1 MSSPNDGTQICLTIH
16 GHISAT
22 PELFAS
28 LLGGA
33 VSATHI
39 EESDAV
45 IFAINP
51 AAGIDQS
58 TIDLWRS
65 YEELQTPRL
74 VVVTVLDGME
84 LDFDDAVMVANR
96 VFDPL
101 ITPYLVLHGESG
113 TPIGTISLTDLT
125 TTDYSTNPPTIGH
138 ADEEL
143 KTMVADFQ
151 EEFLGAMEEMED
163 GAFAAGLIFPAI
175 PVNPSN
181 GLGLDIVK
189 NYLRELPGG
198 GEL

>member
-1 MSSPNDGTQICLTIH
+1 
-16 GHISAT
+16 
-22 PELFAS
+22 
-28 LLGGA
+28 
-33 VSATHI
+33 
-39 EESDAV
+39 
-45 IFAINP
+45 
-51 AAGIDQS
+51 
-58 TIDLWRS
+58 
-65 YEELQTPRL
+65 
-74 VVVTVLDGME
+74 ME

-151 EEFLGAMEEMED
+151 EEFLGAMEEMEE

-189 NYLRELPGG
+189 NYLCELPGG
-198 GEL
+198 SEL

>member
-1 MSSPNDGTQICLTIH
+1 MRRIH
-16 GHISAT
+16 VYGH
-22 PELFAS
+22 
-28 LLGGA
+28 
-33 VSATHI
+33 VSASPAAI
-39 EESDAV
+39 AEKFRAQVAREPIADSDCA

-51 AAGIDQS
+51 SAGIDQE
-58 TIDLWRS
+58 TIANWSALDE
-65 YEELQTPRL
+65 YQIPRL
-74 VVVTVLDGME
+74 VVVNGIDGQE